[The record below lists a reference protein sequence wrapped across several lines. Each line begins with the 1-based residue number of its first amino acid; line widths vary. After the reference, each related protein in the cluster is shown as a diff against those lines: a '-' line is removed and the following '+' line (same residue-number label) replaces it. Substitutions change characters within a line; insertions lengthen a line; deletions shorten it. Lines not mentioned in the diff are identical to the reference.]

1 MAWPP
6 PRCPWS
12 PAPTSSRRLQ
22 NDGRATPQLGQGSR
36 RRDAVRIAQVAG
48 RGVRGRTGNPVPR
61 AGRPRPVRRNTAFLA
76 RRPRRRSHL
85 DAAADGG
92 TPGRTEGLSHRPG
105 VHQTQRP
112 RSRPYQPADSGG
124 VGRGGRLSVP
134 HQLADVFGGDVQPSR
149 VRSRRRRISR
159 RRHPACADGEGG
171 DPHRSRPAVTPI
183 YPFSAIVGHDRLRLA
198 LLLCAVRP
206 EIGGVLIRGE
216 KGTAKSTAVRAL
228 AHVLAEVD
236 GASLVELPIGATEDR
251 VVGSL
256 DLQKVLRDGEHAFSP
271 GLLARA
277 HGGVLYVDE
286 VNLLHDHLVDVILD
300 AAAMGRVHVER
311 DGVSHSHEA
320 RFVLIGTMNPEEGEL
335 RPQLLDRFG
344 LTVDVHASRD
354 VEVRADVIRQRM
366 AFEAEPA
373 VFAERYAE
381 ADAELARRVAAA
393 RLRVGSVA
401 LPDNELRRIA
411 ALCAAFD
418 VDGMR
423 ADLVVAR
430 TAVAHAAWRGAS
442 VVAEED
448 IRVAAELALPHRR
461 RRDPFDDPGLD
472 PEQLD
477 DAMAQARGAADEP
490 DPDPPGGGESTSAE
504 SSEDAVPQRNSAS
517 HSRPSAAPSPVFRT
531 RALVVPGVGEGAP
544 GRRSRARNRTGKAIS
559 ATDERDAGHGVHV
572 FGTLLATAARQRHPG
587 APRPQPED
595 VRRAIREGRE
605 GNLVIFVVDA
615 SGSMA
620 ARDRMSAVSGATLSL
635 LRDAYQRRDKVAVIT
650 FRQQD
655 AQLLLPPTTSV
666 HIAGRRL
673 ARFDTGGKTP
683 LAQGL
688 LAARDVVVREKAR
701 DRARRS
707 LVVVLTDGRATGGPD
722 PLGRARVAAAR
733 LVAEGAAAV
742 VIDCETSYV
751 RLGWAEELAMQLG
764 APSVRLAQLRADALT
779 DVVRTAA

>member
-1 MAWPP
+1 VI
-6 PRCPWS
+6 
-12 PAPTSSRRLQ
+12 PA
-22 NDGRATPQLGQGSR
+22 
-36 RRDAVRIAQVAG
+36 
-48 RGVRGRTGNPVPR
+48 
-61 AGRPRPVRRNTAFLA
+61 
-76 RRPRRRSHL
+76 
-85 DAAADGG
+85 
-92 TPGRTEGLSHRPG
+92 
-105 VHQTQRP
+105 
-112 RSRPYQPADSGG
+112 
-124 VGRGGRLSVP
+124 
-134 HQLADVFGGDVQPSR
+134 
-149 VRSRRRRISR
+149 
-159 RRHPACADGEGG
+159 
-171 DPHRSRPAVTPI
+171 

-216 KGTAKSTAVRAL
+216 KGTAKSTAVRGL
-228 AHVLAEVD
+228 AKVLSAVD

-286 VNLLHDHLVDVILD
+286 VNLLHDHLVDVLLD

-354 VEVRADVIRQRM
+354 VDVRADVIRQRM
-366 AFEAEPA
+366 AFEADPA
-373 VFAERYAE
+373 GFADRFSE
-381 ADAELARRVAAA
+381 ADAELVRRIAAA
-393 RLRVGSVA
+393 RASIGSVT

-430 TAVAHAAWRGAS
+430 TAVAHAAWRGAEA
-442 VVAEED
+442 VAEED

-472 PEQLD
+472 PDHLD
-477 DAMAQARGAADEP
+477 EAMAQAGESTAEPEP
-490 DPDPPGGGESTSAE
+490 DPDPPGGGESAPGNG
-504 SSEDAVPQRNSAS
+504 SELQMPQRSS
-517 HSRPSAAPSPVFRT
+517 GSSTRPSAAPSAVFRT
-531 RALVVPGVGEGAP
+531 KALVVPGVGEGAP
-544 GRRSRARNRTGKAIS
+544 GRRSRARNRTGTVIS
-559 ATDERDAGHGVHV
+559 STTQPGDGHGVHI
-572 FGTLLATAARQRHPG
+572 FATLLAAAGRQGGPG
-587 APRPQPED
+587 RPRPAVDD

-620 ARDRMSAVSGATLSL
+620 ARDRMAAVSGATLSL

-650 FRQQD
+650 FRQDQ
-655 AQLLLPPTTSV
+655 AQLLLPPTSSV
-666 HIAGRRL
+666 HIASRRL
-673 ARFDTGGKTP
+673 SRFDTGGKTP

-722 PLGRARVAAAR
+722 PLGRAREAAAR

-742 VIDCETSYV
+742 VVDCETSYV
-751 RLGWAEELAMQLG
+751 RLGLAEQLAGHLG
-764 APSVRLAQLRADALT
+764 APVVRLALLRADNLT